1 MDLGRRIQ
9 GSRLEAL
16 RENRQGQK
24 RAALV
29 HLRRMKQFQAARDS
43 RMSSLYTLETSL
55 DQVRLACLALT
66 MTCVGMIKVG
76 LSVEV
81 RTRWHALEL

>member
-1 MDLGRRIQ
+1 MPDTVASLQACTLDLGKRIQ

-29 HLRRMKQFQAARDS
+29 HMRRMKQFQTARDG

-55 DQVRLACLALT
+55 DQVRFA
-66 MTCVGMIKVG
+66 
-76 LSVEV
+76 
-81 RTRWHALEL
+81 RWNSLE